1 MSSIANFLD
10 NPIVNNTLKLVL
22 ILYAGFMFDIN
33 STHVHSWLNNK
44 LFSYVFIS
52 LVIYALSKR
61 LLFSFALTAA
71 FYLVFYFLSHLE
83 KKKSLNK
90 TIKSVV
96 ADITS
101 DQSNDSESELEHDIE
116 NKLEKE
122 PRRRRKLRH
131 AIDEKRKQMR
141 QRNPSLQQSPIDP
154 LPIYNNIVQIPPVQ
168 NTLKLTSTP
177 PNNLVHPSM
186 STASTSLST
195 NTNARQMNQSHH
207 SIYNPNTIVVEQED
221 DDVVS
226 MANHVSLPKLK
237 NKLQQFIDLQTSS
250 SAGGSFDPQ
259 HKFID
264 ISLKKEELV
273 PFDKNQKHYTY

>member
-22 ILYAGFMFDIN
+22 ILYAGFLFDIN

-44 LFSYVFIS
+44 LFSYIFIS
-52 LVIYALSKR
+52 VVIYALSKK

-71 FYLVFYFLSHLE
+71 FYLFFYFLSHLE

-101 DQSNDSESELEHDIE
+101 DKSDDSESELEHDIE

-141 QRNPSLQQSPIDP
+141 EKNPRFQQSTIDL
-154 LPIYNNIVQIPPVQ
+154 LPIHNNIVKIPPVQ
-168 NTLKLTSTP
+168 NPVYLTSIP
-177 PNNLVHPSM
+177 PNNIVHPSAAI
-186 STASTSLST
+186 ASASLST
-195 NTNARQMNQSHH
+195 NTNARQINQSHH
-207 SIYNPNTIVVEQED
+207 SINNPNTIVVEQED

-226 MANHVSLPKLK
+226 MINHVSLPKLK

-250 SAGGSFDPQ
+250 AGSIIDPQ